1 LADGSC
7 VEVKGSVVV
16 HVEVPGY
23 EGNSLGFEEECLVI
37 EMVQSQ
43 HQLLLGKKTVI
54 EQSLLEWTQEENTPI
69 ESKLEKSLN
78 TDFVSFEADLDA
90 EWTCGIPRLKPQI
103 TEIIQDYKAKVD
115 PMTPA
120 KVEKFTLE
128 VEEESTPPAS
138 KLRRI

>member
-1 LADGSC
+1 MSVICWSIVQKIGAVLLEHDIKSVKLADGSC

-43 HQLLLGKKTVI
+43 HQLLVGKKTVI

-78 TDFVSFEADLDA
+78 TEFVSFEADLDA
-90 EWTCGIPRLKPQI
+90 EWTCGIP
-103 TEIIQDYKAKVD
+103 
-115 PMTPA
+115 
-120 KVEKFTLE
+120 
-128 VEEESTPPAS
+128 
-138 KLRRI
+138 